1 MTQVL
6 IPVNNV
12 VVIILTHFDEVC
24 QPQLQ
29 DTLYII
35 CTQRGCPLV
44 PRCQCV
50 SLTRL
55 RGNTLADEF
64 ILIRFQL
71 KNFGFVYKFLYFCF
85 TFFAATVKARISHLM
100 LIKMFLHLVFWWCI
114 QIRNPGT
121 VLQPGKMLLKGKGFD
136 NSAFIWYQIDVR
148 FLRHKRVK
156 VLALSWA

>member
-6 IPVNNV
+6 IPVHDV
-12 VVIILTHFDEVC
+12 VVIILTHFDEDC

-35 CTQRGCPLV
+35 GTQRGCPLV

-50 SLTRL
+50 SLTRS
-55 RGNTLADEF
+55 RGNTLADGF
-64 ILIRFQL
+64 ILIRKF
-71 KNFGFVYKFLYFCF
+71 FVFLLQIL
-85 TFFAATVKARISHLM
+85 APTVKARISHLM

-114 QIRNPGT
+114 QVRNQGT
-121 VLQPGKMLLKGKGFD
+121 VPPQSGKMLLKGKDFD

-148 FLRHKRVK
+148 FLRHRRVK

>member
-12 VVIILTHFDEVC
+12 VVIILTHFDEDC

-35 CTQRGCPLV
+35 GTQRGCPLV

-55 RGNTLADEF
+55 RGNTLADKF

-71 KNFGFVYKFLYFCF
+71 KSFGFVYKFLY
-85 TFFAATVKARISHLM
+85 LM

-114 QIRNPGT
+114 QIRDPGT

-148 FLRHKRVK
+148 FLRHLRVK